1 MAAAVSI
8 IVNMAKRLYLILLS
22 LAVFYEVGAS
32 DLVSGAPLRP
42 EIKPIQARGLENAF
56 ALSTNLFSGSAPE
69 GDEGFDAL
77 TKLGVKTIITVDGAR
92 PDVERAHAHAMRY
105 IHLPH
110 GYDGIPVPT
119 QLELIKAVQ
128 TAQVPIYI
136 HCHHGQHRG
145 PAAAAV
151 VCMANQNWSP
161 AEAEAWLHVAGTGTN
176 YQGLYATVRDFKKPA
191 RSVLDAVPAKF
202 SEARKPA
209 GIVDSMVSL
218 DETLDRIKS
227 LRSSPASS
235 GPDNH
240 LLNEATLLREHFR
253 ETQRLPGAEK
263 RGPEFLRKLA
273 AAEDRASTFEQSLSS
288 SSDAVAANRAFEA
301 LSDTCVS
308 CHRLYRDPPLSSA
321 IITSPL
327 PR

>member
-1 MAAAVSI
+1 MV
-8 IVNMAKRLYLILLS
+8 KRLYLILLS

-42 EIKPIQARGLENAF
+42 EIKRIQARGLENAF
-56 ALSTNLFSGSAPE
+56 VLSTDLFSGSAPE

-77 TKLGVKTIITVDGAR
+77 TKLGVKTIIAVDGAP
-92 PDVERAHAHAMRY
+92 PDVERAHARGMRY

-110 GYDGIPVPT
+110 GYDGIPIPT

-128 TAQVPIYI
+128 TAQGPIYI

-151 VCMANQNWSP
+151 VCMATQNWTRE
-161 AEAEAWLHVAGTGTN
+161 EAEAWLHVAGTGTN
-176 YQGLYATVRDFKKPA
+176 YQGLYATVRNFKKPT
-191 RSVLDAVPAKF
+191 RWVLGAVPAMF

-227 LRSSPASS
+227 LRSSPGSS

-253 ETQRLPGAEK
+253 EAQRLPDAEK

-273 AAEDRASTFEQSLSS
+273 AAEERATAFEQSLSS
-288 SSDAVAANRAFEA
+288 SSNAVAADRAFQELA
-301 LSDTCVS
+301 NCCVS
-308 CHRLYRDPPLSSA
+308 CHRVYRDQPQFTRPAKMSRLSVVDK
-321 IITSPL
+321 
-327 PR
+327 